1 MAISKTELELQDA
14 EFLPAREVMS
24 SCGRKRSHNGGDTT
38 VVYDNDGNTYQN
50 GLLNISALNGNFSG
64 ASVWS

>member
-1 MAISKTELELQDA
+1 MAISTSELELQDA

-24 SCGRKRSHNGGDTT
+24 TCGRKSRKPHGDTT
-38 VVYDNDGNTYQN
+38 VVYDNDGNTVQY

-64 ASVWS
+64 AWL